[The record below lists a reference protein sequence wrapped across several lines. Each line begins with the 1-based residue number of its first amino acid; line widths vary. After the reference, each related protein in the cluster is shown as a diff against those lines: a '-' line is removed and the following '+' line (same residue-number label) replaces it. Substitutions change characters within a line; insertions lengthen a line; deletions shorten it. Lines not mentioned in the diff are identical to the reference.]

1 MKKCSNI
8 VTAIY
13 CSLCLIVT
21 LCVSVSA
28 APDTTTTSYSSQGVI
43 TFDNG
48 TTSSGDDVVFDAADF
63 NTIDNIVTSGK
74 SNVATAIKNATG
86 KVVPSSNGTY
96 AFSDLTSTI
105 GSITNNGAVNK
116 TIEVG
121 DTYNIPA
128 GYHNGSGV
136 ITPKGVGDASTMN
149 VLAGKTFS
157 NTSGV
162 QTGTMVNNGGKTVN
176 ATTIAEDGDN
186 AVITIPANAYYS
198 TSSKLSVPI
207 ETIKNNIDIG
217 KPEFAYDPVYKGNY
231 NSNVHTISVNK
242 DKYYMAVFR
251 DANGA
256 GRCNISKLTIDNV
269 TITKSLGDSTNNVG
283 IFWFKTNDTTITI
296 SGTTDA
302 VAVFFV
308 SELSN
313 NPEYVKEFTSITYVA
328 RGFDHQTFTV
338 PCSKYAMI
346 ISIGYQGTQ
355 SLSMT
360 LTGESYNQEGFKS
373 IKAYANHTGLN
384 NCGYAHLICESTVDF
399 EVVLCQRNN
408 NLIYLS

>member
-1 MKKCSNI
+1 MKRVSSLINSFICGAAFVVALTNI
-8 VTAIY
+8 TE
-13 CSLCLIVT
+13 
-21 LCVSVSA
+21 A
-28 APDTTTTSYSSQGVI
+28 ATGNNASYSSQGRIV
-43 TFDNG
+43 FDGN
-48 TTSSGDDVVFDAADF
+48 TVSTADDVVFDASDF
-63 NTIDNIVTSGK
+63 ATIDNAITSGK
-74 SNVATAIKNATG
+74 KEIIDAINSYRTINLLDTT
-86 KVVPSSNGTY
+86 SSY
-96 AFSDLTSTI
+96 SHAALASAIETI
-105 GSITNNGAVNK
+105 TD
-116 TIEVG
+116 
-121 DTYNIPA
+121 DTDVL
-128 GYHNGSGV
+128 SE
-136 ITPKGVGDASTMN
+136 N
-149 VLAGKTFS
+149 VLAGKTYYAKG
-157 NTSGV
+157 NKG
-162 QTGTMVNNGGKTVN
+162 TGTMNNNGGATVEAN
-176 ATTIAEDGDN
+176 TITEDGDN
-186 AVITIPANAYYS
+186 ALIDIPAAGYYS
-198 TSSKLSVPI
+198 DLSKLSVPI
-207 ETIKNNIDIG
+207 ETIKKNIDIG

-269 TITKSLGDSTNNVG
+269 TITKSMGDSTNNVA
-283 IFWFKTNDTTITI
+283 IFWFKTNGTTITV

-338 PCSKYAMI
+338 PCNKYAMI

-384 NCGYAHLICESTVDF
+384 NCGYAHLICESSVDF